1 MTHLEVQGLSKR
13 FRDAQALDSL
23 DLEVH
28 PGELLSLLGPSGCG
42 KTTALRII
50 AGFEQADEGEIV
62 LDGECVNDV
71 PASRRNMGM
80 VFQAY
85 SLFPTMTAR
94 ENVEFGLKVRREPG
108 AKRSAKAN
116 ELLEL
121 VRLSARAD
129 RYPHQLSGGEQQR
142 VALARA
148 LAFEPAM
155 LLLDEPLSAL
165 DAKVRVHVREEIR
178 RIQSSLGITTV
189 YVTHDQEEA
198 FSISDRVAVMSGGRL
213 QQVGRPADIYH
224 DPSNLFVAEFV
235 GTVNRLSG
243 TVGHSGEI
251 LITDSPARLTV
262 NDLTAPHGQEIIAL
276 IRPEGINVDP
286 APAPSEAGV
295 NILSGC
301 ILGRT
306 FLGAVTRL
314 RVATPAG
321 DLLADVASTRVLG
334 LAEGTQVTL
343 DIDPAAIRVMAGS

>member
-1 MTHLEVQGLSKR
+1 VTHLEIKGLSKQ
-13 FRDAQALDSL
+13 FRDVQALDSL
-23 DLEVH
+23 DLQVER
-28 PGELLSLLGPSGCG
+28 GELLSMLGPSGCG

-50 AGFEQADEGEIV
+50 AGFEQADDGEVV
-62 LDGECVNDV
+62 LDGKCVNDV

-94 ENVEFGLKVRREPG
+94 ENVEFGLKVRRVSS
-108 AKRSAKAN
+108 AKRSAKAK

-121 VRLSARAD
+121 VRLGARAD

-198 FSISDRVAVMSGGRL
+198 FSISDRVAVMSAGRL

-224 DPSNLFVAEFV
+224 DPNNLFVAEFV
-235 GTVNRLSG
+235 GTVNRLSA
-243 TVGHSGEI
+243 TVGHGGEI
-251 LITDSPARLTV
+251 IVTDSLARLTV
-262 NDLTAPHGQEIIAL
+262 SDLTEPYGQEIIAL

-286 APAPSEAGV
+286 SSTPTEGGV
-295 NILSGC
+295 NILSGR
-301 ILGRT
+301 IQSRS

-334 LAEGTQVTL
+334 LAEGTPVTL
-343 DIDPAAIRVMAGS
+343 DIDPAAIRVMAGA